1 MFIEHGAG
9 FTAQNN
15 DGLTSDVN
23 SINFGLVV
31 TARLRKIARIMP
43 EHGANVNARSKNGS
57 VPFGLASQGRLAEV
71 GRALVRHDAS
81 SGGHD
86 KHRAG
91 SKSCG
96 FVFTLDRVVVYV
108 RWVLRG

>member
-1 MFIEHGAG
+1 M
-9 FTAQNN
+9 
-15 DGLTSDVN
+15 GLHVN
-23 SINFGLVV
+23 SINFGLGVF
-31 TARLRKIARIMP
+31 TTLRRIAHIMP
-43 EHGANVNARSKNGS
+43 ERGANVNAGSKNGLD
-57 VPFGLASQGRLAEV
+57 PFGLASQGRLAEV

-96 FVFTLDRVVVYV
+96 FVFTLDRVVV
-108 RWVLRG
+108 